1 MKALLCLVLLLSSPA
16 WADAQIS
23 ETATGSATIRT
34 IRATAKDDIKPSSWP
49 GFVEVLVSSTPLSR
63 QTLLVNVRNISEVSV
78 SDDGVAVTLGVSPT
92 QAAAVSATTFFV
104 PRGVMDKNA
113 ALEMFKRVAYER

>member
-1 MKALLCLVLLLSSPA
+1 MKALIALGFLLSAPA

-34 IRATAKDDIKPSSWP
+34 IRATAKDDIKPSNWP
-49 GFVEVLVSSTPLSR
+49 GFVEVLVSSTPLMR
-63 QTLLVNVRNISEVSV
+63 QTLLVNVRNISELSI
-78 SDDGVAVTLGVSPT
+78 SEDGVAVTLGVSPT
-92 QAAAVSATTFFV
+92 KTAAVSATTFVV

-113 ALEMFKRVAYER
+113 ALEMFKRVAQER

>member
-1 MKALLCLVLLLSSPA
+1 MKTLLCLVLLLSSAA

-23 ETATGSATIRT
+23 ETPNGSATIRT
-34 IRATAKDDIKPSSWP
+34 IRATTRDDIKPSNWP
-49 GFVEVLVSSTPLSR
+49 GFVEVLVSSTPLMR
-63 QTLLVNVRNISEVSV
+63 QTLLVNVRNISELST
-78 SDDGVAVTLGVSPT
+78 SEDGVTVTLGVSPT
-92 QAAAVSATTFFV
+92 KTAAVSATTFVV